1 MGRCWRTTIQITSRG
16 VAKPMEPLPSHIT
29 LAHGNGGYYMR
40 QLIEQLFAKHLANP
54 ILDLASDAA
63 TLPSIS
69 GVPMVTVD
77 GFTVQPLEFPGGNI
91 GSLAVHGSVNDLA
104 VAGGKARYL
113 TLSAIIE
120 EGLPMEQL
128 QQVIITLATAANEA
142 GVQVVCGDTKVVPRG
157 EGSGLYLTTTAI
169 GERVCNQP
177 LNMANIQVGDAI
189 LVSGPVGDHGAAVM
203 LAREQFGLSG
213 ELNSDV
219 ENIFPLCEAL
229 YTLPGVRFL
238 RDPTRGGLATVLH
251 EIQQATG
258 LGIRIQQQAVPLREQ
273 VSTLC
278 EILGYDPYYL
288 ACEGRVVAVLDN
300 QQADTALAHWR
311 ALPQGEAAA
320 IIGVVTDEQQMV
332 VLETEL
338 GGERVLEELGDDPL
352 PRIC

>member
-1 MGRCWRTTIQITSRG
+1 
-16 VAKPMEPLPSHIT
+16 MEPLPSHIT

-40 QLIEQLFAKHLANP
+40 QLIEQLFSKHLANP
-54 ILDLASDAA
+54 ILDLAADAT
-63 TLPSIS
+63 TLPPIN

-77 GFTVQPLEFPGGNI
+77 GFTVQPLEFPGGDI

-120 EGLPMEQL
+120 EGLPMAQL
-128 QQVIITLATAANEA
+128 QRVITSLATTANDA

-169 GERVCNQP
+169 GERVCEQP
-177 LNMANIQVGDAI
+177 LSMTNIQVGDAI
-189 LVSGPVGDHGAAVM
+189 LVSGPVGDHGTAVM

-213 ELNSDV
+213 ELQSDAANV
-219 ENIFPLCEAL
+219 YPLCEAL
-229 YTLPGVRFL
+229 YQLPGLRFL

-251 EIQQATG
+251 EIQQATK
-258 LGIRIQQQAVPLREQ
+258 LGIRLQQQAIPLREQ
-273 VSTLC
+273 VATVC

-300 QQADTALAHWR
+300 QQADAALARWR
-311 ALPQGEAAA
+311 TLPQGEEAT
-320 IIGVVTDEQQMV
+320 IIGVVTDEPPIV

-338 GGERVLEELGDDPL
+338 GGERVLEELADDPL